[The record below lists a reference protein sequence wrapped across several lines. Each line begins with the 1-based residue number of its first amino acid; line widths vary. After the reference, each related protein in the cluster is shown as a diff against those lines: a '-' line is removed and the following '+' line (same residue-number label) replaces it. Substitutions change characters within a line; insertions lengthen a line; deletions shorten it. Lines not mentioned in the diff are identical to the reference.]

1 MVTSILPLGVEDICV
16 TKRGK
21 VLLGPLN
28 LSLSGT
34 GLTVVLG
41 PNGSGKTTL
50 LRAMHGLEKIRSG
63 KTAWNCDAVDARRF
77 QSFVFQTPV
86 LLRRS
91 VGENLAYPL
100 SVLNIDAKEISKR
113 TRYWLDKARI
123 GHVADIDARLVSGGE
138 KQKLAIARAL
148 IVEPQLLFLD
158 EPTTSLDGQSIRE
171 IETMLKEAV
180 VNGVRVVMATHDI
193 GQAKRLAD
201 DVWFLYRGK
210 MHEHAR
216 PKKFFSSPE
225 TREAGAFL
233 KGEIVE

>member
-1 MVTSILPLGVEDICV
+1 MVTSILPLEVEDIRV

-21 VLLGPLN
+21 VLLGPLSLN
-28 LSLSGT
+28 LSGT

-63 KTAWNCDAVDARRF
+63 RTVWNCDAIDARRF

-91 VGENLAYPL
+91 VGDNLAYPL
-100 SVLNIDAKEISKR
+100 SLLNRDADQISER

-171 IETMLKEAV
+171 IEAMLKEAV
-180 VNGVRVVMATHDI
+180 ANGVRIVMATHDI

-210 MHEHAR
+210 LHEHAR
-216 PKKFFSSPE
+216 QEPFFASPK
-225 TREAGAFL
+225 TREAAAFL